1 MCNLTAFCWIIFL
14 PQSQF
19 WYKVRVFLGLFCRLE
34 DSENGHLG
42 NQIPDSS
49 FPWYIL
55 QWVGA
60 FQSLATSLDNMK
72 VNGCFTQALV
82 FQYRIHW
89 FSGKEVTG
97 IWEPSTWI
105 HVSNVISWNIN
116 AVVHWYIT
124 HMWWNSWIHCKYI
137 RFKFM
142 GNQSK
147 SCLSKLFL
155 PHFYEFLEHIEIIL
169 GNFCV
174 VLLGNNNSNITN
186 EHSILHDP
194 QGNSISNQGGVLHMG
209 LRGEKT
215 IA

>member
-1 MCNLTAFCWIIFL
+1 MATLGTEFLTL
-14 PQSQF
+14 P
-19 WYKVRVFLGLFCRLE
+19 FLGTYRNGWVHFSLFYHVLPLLITWKWMNVLLKCLCFGTGST
-34 DSENGHLG
+34 DSVEKKLLAFEN
-42 NQIPDSS
+42 P
-49 FPWYIL
+49 F
-55 QWVGA
+55 
-60 FQSLATSLDNMK
+60 
-72 VNGCFTQALV
+72 
-82 FQYRIHW
+82 
-89 FSGKEVTG
+89 
-97 IWEPSTWI
+97 TWI
-105 HVSNVISWNIN
+105 HVPNIFSCNIN

-194 QGNSISNQGGVLHMG
+194 EGNSISNQGGVLHMG